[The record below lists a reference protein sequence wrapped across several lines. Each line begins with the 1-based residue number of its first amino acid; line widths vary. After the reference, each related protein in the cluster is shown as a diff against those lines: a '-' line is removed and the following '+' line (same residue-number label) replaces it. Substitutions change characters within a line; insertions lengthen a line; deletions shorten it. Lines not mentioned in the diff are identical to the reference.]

1 MDDIKN
7 IESYRNVSKAPSDS
21 GTAEKWPARTPTRL
35 QNRMPIS
42 IFPLQ
47 RWSKDSYSST
57 ALFELADRSIDAM
70 LGRYSFGLSP
80 AALLDLYMDWSM
92 GLAFAPGKRAQLVD
106 KWARKNAKFMG
117 YAARY
122 ASNQNEC
129 PCIDPLPQDHRF
141 RGSAWQKPPHNFIYQ
156 AFLLN
161 QQWWHNATTGI
172 KGTTPAQEHAI
183 NFAARQIL
191 DIFAPSNF
199 IFTNPEILQKT
210 LETGGA
216 NLVQGWNNFVED
228 WNRTVSGQKPAGS
241 EAFIVGE
248 NVAVTPGKVVFE
260 NDLMELIQYE
270 PMTDDVYAE
279 PILITPAWIMKYYI
293 LDLSPH
299 NSMVKYLVEQGHTV
313 FMISWKNPG
322 AEDREKGMDDYLHL
336 GPLAALD
343 AITTIIPD
351 QKVHGVGYCLGG
363 TLLAIAASALDRDH
377 ASPFKSLSFLASQI
391 DFEEAGELMMF
402 INEKQLSFLENIMW
416 EQGFLDT
423 KQMAGA
429 FQLLRSND
437 LVWSRL
443 QTEYLMGER
452 RPMNDLMAWNADA
465 TRMPFRMHSEY
476 LRQLYL
482 NNDLTEGRYHVDGK
496 PISID
501 AIRKPIFAVGTKK
514 DHVAPWRSVYKFNLF
529 ADTDVTFLLTS
540 GGHNAGII
548 SEPGHPRREY
558 QTATKT
564 AADPYIDADTW
575 ENQTSVNDGSWW
587 PKWQKWL
594 ATRSSERLAPPPL
607 GAANNGYAI
616 LRNAPGLYV
625 LGD

>member
-1 MDDIKN
+1 MADVEN
-7 IESYRNVSKAPSDS
+7 IEKYRETSDRS
-21 GTAEKWPARTPTRL
+21 SETGKQHSFPARRSTQMQPK
-35 QNRMPIS
+35 MPIS

-57 ALFELADRSIDAM
+57 TLFELADRSIDAM

-106 KWARKNAKFMG
+106 KWARKNTKFLG

-122 ASNQNEC
+122 ASDQNEC

-141 RGSAWQKPPHNFIYQ
+141 RSDAWQQPPFNFIYQ

-183 NFAARQIL
+183 EFAARQFL

-199 IFTNPEILQKT
+199 IPTNPEILQKT
-210 LETGGA
+210 LETGGS

-228 WNRTVSGQKPAGS
+228 WNRAISGQKPAGS

-248 NVAVTPGKVVFE
+248 NVAVTPGKIILE

-270 PMTDDVYAE
+270 ATTKDVCAE

-299 NSMVKYLVEQGHTV
+299 NSMVKYLVDQGHTV

-322 AEDREKGMDDYLHL
+322 AEDREKGMDDYLRL

-343 AITTIIPD
+343 AIAAIIPD

-363 TLLAIAASALDRDH
+363 TLLAIAAAALDRDRI
-377 ASPFKSLSFLASQI
+377 SPFKSLSFLASQI
-391 DFEEAGELMMF
+391 DFEEAGELMLF

-416 EQGFLDT
+416 EQGFLT
-423 KQMAGA
+423 Q
-429 FQLLRSND
+429 S
-437 LVWSRL
+437 
-443 QTEYLMGER
+443 
-452 RPMNDLMAWNADA
+452 
-465 TRMPFRMHSEY
+465 
-476 LRQLYL
+476 
-482 NNDLTEGRYHVDGK
+482 
-496 PISID
+496 
-501 AIRKPIFAVGTKK
+501 
-514 DHVAPWRSVYKFNLF
+514 
-529 ADTDVTFLLTS
+529 
-540 GGHNAGII
+540 
-548 SEPGHPRREY
+548 
-558 QTATKT
+558 
-564 AADPYIDADTW
+564 
-575 ENQTSVNDGSWW
+575 
-587 PKWQKWL
+587 KWL
-594 ATRSSERLAPPPL
+594 ARFSFCGPMIWCGRDCKLNISWAN
-607 GAANNGYAI
+607 GA
-616 LRNAPGLYV
+616 R
-625 LGD
+625 